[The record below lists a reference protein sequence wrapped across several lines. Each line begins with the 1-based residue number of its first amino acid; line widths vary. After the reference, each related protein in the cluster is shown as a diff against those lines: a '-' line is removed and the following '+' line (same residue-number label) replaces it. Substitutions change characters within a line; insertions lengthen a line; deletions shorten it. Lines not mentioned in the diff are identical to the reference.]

1 MTIET
6 ATRAVDVVGV
16 YDVDFNQVFPDARP
30 LKASVSDEATFFK
43 HPLESSATRT
53 DHIIFQPIKIT
64 MSVMMSGDDYKSV
77 YQQIKQIYR
86 NQIQLIVQTKTDTY
100 EDIYIQSIP
109 HEESPENYDSII
121 MNLALEET
129 KVAVTEITFA
139 PESEADNDTTSR
151 GQQEPETPS
160 NVQEQRGSTLS
171 RWFG

>member
-1 MTIET
+1 MTTET
-6 ATRAVDVVGV
+6 ATKAVDVVGV

-64 MSVMMSGDDYKSV
+64 MSVLMSGDDYISV

-86 NQIQLIVQTKTDTY
+86 SQTQLIVQTKTDTY
-100 EDIYIQSIP
+100 EDIFIQSIP

-121 MNLALEET
+121 MNLILEET
-129 KVAVTEITFA
+129 KLAVTEITFI
-139 PESEADNDTTSR
+139 PESLSDNDTTNR

-160 NVQEQRGSTLS
+160 DAQNQKGSTLS